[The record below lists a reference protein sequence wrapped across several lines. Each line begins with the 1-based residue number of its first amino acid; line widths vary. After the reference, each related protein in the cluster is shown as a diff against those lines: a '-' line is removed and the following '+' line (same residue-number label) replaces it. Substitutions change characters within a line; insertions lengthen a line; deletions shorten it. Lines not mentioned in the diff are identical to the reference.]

1 MSASERLVHEHPAL
15 VAGDGA
21 LVERVDDRVCEQDVV
36 GELGLESVDQEV
48 LREPLHRR
56 GHIGTT
62 ANLRADNDVQIA
74 GYIHAGQS
82 VDLHAGMDGTGQVR
96 FDLPNLDLWGSSI
109 ALRSAAS
116 WAVRTPDAS

>member
-1 MSASERLVHEHPAL
+1 
-15 VAGDGA
+15 
-21 LVERVDDRVCEQDVV
+21 
-36 GELGLESVDQEV
+36 
-48 LREPLHRR
+48 
-56 GHIGTT
+56 
-62 ANLRADNDVQIA
+62 
-74 GYIHAGQS
+74 

>member
-56 GHIGTT
+56 GHIGPT
-62 ANLRADNDVQIA
+62 ANEPGPLPQLTHFDDRRRPQETRLARGPAPADTLDRALM
-74 GYIHAGQS
+74 S
-82 VDLHAGMDGTGQVR
+82 
-96 FDLPNLDLWGSSI
+96 
-109 ALRSAAS
+109 
-116 WAVRTPDAS
+116 